1 MAVAEAEEKA
11 LGSAEGTEAV
21 AEAEG
26 RALGSTEGTE
36 AEALTFNIKQGV
48 KGSMRQGECWA
59 DGEGDNS
66 LCRRLGL
73 AVSPFPSLSLVTEP
87 LSLAFGTIHALDR
100 DEAILMNELM
110 RRKYRRG
117 GATKCDGNG

>member
-1 MAVAEAEEKA
+1 MAVAEAEERA
-11 LGSAEGTEAV
+11 LGSA
-21 AEAEG
+21 
-26 RALGSTEGTE
+26 EGTE

-48 KGSMRQGECWA
+48 KGSMRQGEYWA

-73 AVSPFPSLSLVTEP
+73 GVSPFPSLSLVTDAP

-100 DEAILMNELM
+100 YEAILMNELM
-110 RRKYRRG
+110 RREYRRG
-117 GATKCDGNG
+117 GATKL